1 MIGVV
6 RGLGAVA
13 PTQLVIVLVAANL
26 GGIGKG
32 SIGPGMLIAGLLAMN
47 ADMTT
52 SAIGLFGFSSR
63 RPRFQFVIPALTAF
77 HSFAVGAFFRFG
89 SSGILPPLGQAL
101 TC

>member
-1 MIGVV
+1 
-6 RGLGAVA
+6 
-13 PTQLVIVLVAANL
+13 
-26 GGIGKG
+26 
-32 SIGPGMLIAGLLAMN
+32 MLIAGLLAMN

-63 RPRFQFVIPALTAF
+63 RPRFQFVITALTAF